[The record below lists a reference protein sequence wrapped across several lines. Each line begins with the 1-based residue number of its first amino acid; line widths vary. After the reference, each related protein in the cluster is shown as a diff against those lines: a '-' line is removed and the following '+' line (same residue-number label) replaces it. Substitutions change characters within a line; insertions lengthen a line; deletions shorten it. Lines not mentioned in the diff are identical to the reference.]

1 VIAAV
6 LMASGCAGSVAA
18 ERPLTE
24 SGGTDIVAEVPDGA
38 TMSGAGGSTMGSAG
52 ASVSGS
58 GGSVVVGAGGSG
70 VIGPDSDAGPASML
84 KGLHVSGNRIVNGSN
99 QAVQLRGVNR
109 SGSEYACIKGMGVF
123 DGPVDD
129 ASIAAMTGWKINTVR
144 VPLNE
149 TCWLGINGVNAAYS
163 GQAYQKVIAEYV
175 ARLVQHQVIPILEL
189 HWSAPTTWQAD
200 RQQAMPD
207 RDHSITFW
215 KEVATA
221 FAAIDTVV
229 FDPFNEPFPDSNSD
243 SEVAWTC
250 WRDGGTCPGFD
261 FQAAGMQELVTAI
274 RGAGAQN
281 LILLGGVHY
290 ASAFTGWL
298 SHKPSDPA
306 GNLAASWHVYNF
318 TPCNDATCW
327 NGPIS
332 ALAATVPVVAT
343 EIGQDDCGDSF
354 IKSVMGFLDQKQMSY
369 LAWTWDAWGD
379 CFSLIADY
387 KGNPKGAYGQTF
399 KSHLGAL

>member
-1 VIAAV
+1 MVDVPDPVGVGGAGGTSPG
-6 LMASGCAGSVAA
+6 MAGSMVA
-18 ERPLTE
+18 
-24 SGGTDIVAEVPDGA
+24 GGGGDVTAG
-38 TMSGAGGSTMGSAG
+38 TGGAGGSAMM
-52 ASVSGS
+52 GS
-58 GGSVVVGAGGSG
+58 GGDGGPGAQ
-70 VIGPDSDAGPASML
+70 L
-84 KGLHVSGNRIVNGSN
+84 KALHVSGNHIVNGSN

-129 ASIAAMTGWKINTVR
+129 ASIAAMASWKINTVR

-149 TCWLGINGVNAAYS
+149 TCWLGINGVNASFS
-163 GQAYQKVIAEYV
+163 GQIYKAGIADYV
-175 ARLVQHQVIPILEL
+175 SRLIQHQVIPILEL

-200 RQQAMPD
+200 RQQPMPD
-207 RDHSITFW
+207 RDHSLTFW

-221 FAAIDTVV
+221 FAGNDTVI

-243 SEVAWTC
+243 SEAAWTC
-250 WRDGGTCPGFD
+250 WRDGGACPGFD
-261 FQAAGMQELVTAI
+261 FQAAGMQELVTTI

-281 LILLGGVHY
+281 LVLLGGVHY
-290 ASAFTGWL
+290 ASGFTGWL
-298 SHKPSDPA
+298 GHKPTDPIN
-306 GNLAASWHVYNF
+306 NLAASWHVYNF

-327 NGPIS
+327 NGPIA
-332 ALAATVPVVAT
+332 ALAASVPIVAT

-387 KGNPKGAYGQTF
+387 KGTPKGAYGQTF